1 MRRER
6 GSERAQWT
14 EERTKKAKR
23 RFMTARLAY
32 YTDKSH
38 PWSCFSEVHVCV
50 FKKDLSCVH
59 SSSFILRQWTHL
71 PRARRQ
77 IRFVCQRLTHATQK
91 TGSRDVDA
99 VFQ

>member
-1 MRRER
+1 
-6 GSERAQWT
+6 
-14 EERTKKAKR
+14 
-23 RFMTARLAY
+23 MTARLAY

-50 FKKDLSCVH
+50 FKKDLSCVD

-77 IRFVCQRLTHATQK
+77 IRLVCQRLTHATRSPVTQK
-91 TGSRDVDA
+91 TRSRDVEGILSVVRSSVAFIAKGPDS
-99 VFQ
+99 QRH